1 MLIFSAL
8 GNITSS
14 LFKKH
19 RVFVVPIACAITAV
33 CFLFYILGLDGFLA
47 SCRSASLMVRI
58 LASALIIAPAAFFM
72 GVPYP
77 NGLDSLQEAKPHLL
91 PWAWG
96 MNGGL
101 SLVGGSMARLL
112 SVSSGFPVLLRLGI
126 IVYLM
131 VGALFPINL
140 IMTRE

>member
-1 MLIFSAL
+1 
-8 GNITSS
+8 
-14 LFKKH
+14 
-19 RVFVVPIACAITAV
+19 
-33 CFLFYILGLDGFLA
+33 
-47 SCRSASLMVRI
+47 
-58 LASALIIAPAAFFM
+58 M

-77 NGLDSLQEAKPHLL
+77 NGLDSLQQAKPHLL

-126 IVYLM
+126 IVYLI

-140 IMTRE
+140 IMTREESSAPKHNLNGEQIA